1 MIVKEFPNQQFNSK
15 EAVFKAL
22 KDNKEVLITQ
32 KKNTIKQADAVIF
45 QAEVNK
51 PTKEESNKL
60 EENNE
65 SETEEIDRLKAFLV
79 INTTNLLDSHGD
91 VHMKGL
97 WNKSVKEQKN
107 ILLLQEHHM
116 SFDKIISDKVKAQV
130 KTYQWKDLGVSLRGE
145 TEALVFDS
153 EISKE
158 RNPFMFE
165 QYRKGYVREHSV
177 GMRYIK
183 LELAINSDD
192 KYYKEEKEIW
202 DNYISEVANKE
213 EAEKQGYFWVVLEA
227 KIIEGSAVVKGSNP
241 VTPTLSVE
249 AVKNTTT
256 DNVEPPKDTQPVR
269 EEPKFKYNPNL
280 Y

>member
-1 MIVKEFPNQQFNSK
+1 MIVKDFPNQQFNSK
-15 EAVFKAL
+15 EAIFKAL
-22 KDNKEVLITQ
+22 KDNKEVLIAQ
-32 KKNTIKQADAVIF
+32 KKNIIKQADAVIF

-51 PTKEESNKL
+51 PTKEEGNKS
-60 EENNE
+60 EEKSE
-65 SETEEIDRLKAFLV
+65 SEEIDRLKAYLV

-130 KTYQWKDLGVSLRGE
+130 KTYQWKDLGVSLQGE

-153 EISKE
+153 EINRE

-165 QYRKGYVREHSV
+165 QYKKGHVKEHSV

-183 LELAINSDD
+183 LELAINSDE

-202 DNYISEVANKE
+202 DKYISEVANKE

-249 AVKNTTT
+249 AVKSTTT
-256 DNVEPPKDTQPVR
+256 DNVEPSKDTQPLK